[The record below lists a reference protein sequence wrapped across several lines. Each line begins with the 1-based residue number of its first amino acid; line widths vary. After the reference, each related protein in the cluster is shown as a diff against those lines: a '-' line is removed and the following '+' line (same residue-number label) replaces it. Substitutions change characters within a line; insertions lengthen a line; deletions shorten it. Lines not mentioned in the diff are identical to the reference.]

1 MRATPIRVAERIQ
14 HCLKQPFELDGRHL
28 FTSASIG
35 IATSETAY
43 SNAQDL
49 LRDAD
54 TAMYRAKA
62 LGKAR
67 CEVFDVRMREAAIA
81 RLALETDLRRAIE
94 RNEFELHYQPIISLA
109 TGKLAGFEALVRWRH
124 PERGL
129 VSPEHF
135 IGVAE
140 ETGLIVPL
148 GAWVLHRA
156 CTQMSE
162 WHRAHPSSDALT
174 MHVNLSAKQF
184 VHPDLATEI
193 AGILQATGLPASSLN
208 LEITESAVIE
218 NPESVIEV
226 LGTLKALG
234 LRISID
240 DFGTGH
246 SSLSY
251 LHRFPIDAL
260 KIDRS
265 FVSAMTMEQSNIIQA
280 IVALAQALH
289 LEVIAEGI
297 ETLDQL
303 SRLSQLGSDGG
314 QGYLFAAALTAPNA
328 ESVLARSQDM
338 IANPW
343 IQPAG
348 RIG

>member
-1 MRATPIRVAERIQ
+1 MIAGDRFLAAIASRLERSVRTVDTVARVNSEVTVARLGGDEFTILLEHVRHASDAIRVAERIQ
-14 HCLKQPFELDGRHL
+14 HCLKQPFELDGRQL

-54 TAMYRAKA
+54 TAMYRAKS

-148 GAWVLHRA
+148 GCVGAAPCLHADER
-156 CTQMSE
+156 
-162 WHRAHPSSDALT
+162 
-174 MHVNLSAKQF
+174 V
-184 VHPDLATEI
+184 
-193 AGILQATGLPASSLN
+193 ASG
-208 LEITESAVIE
+208 T
-218 NPESVIEV
+218 SVV
-226 LGTLKALG
+226 GT
-234 LRISID
+234 R
-240 DFGTGH
+240 
-246 SSLSY
+246 
-251 LHRFPIDAL
+251 
-260 KIDRS
+260 
-265 FVSAMTMEQSNIIQA
+265 
-280 IVALAQALH
+280 
-289 LEVIAEGI
+289 
-297 ETLDQL
+297 
-303 SRLSQLGSDGG
+303 
-314 QGYLFAAALTAPNA
+314 
-328 ESVLARSQDM
+328 
-338 IANPW
+338 
-343 IQPAG
+343 
-348 RIG
+348 

>member
-1 MRATPIRVAERIQ
+1 MAAR
-14 HCLKQPFELDGRHL
+14 L

-67 CEVFDVRMREAAIA
+67 CEVFDVRMRDAAIA
-81 RLALETDLRRAIE
+81 RLAARDRPPAGDRAKRVRTPTISRLFRSRRANS
-94 RNEFELHYQPIISLA
+94 RASRRWC
-109 TGKLAGFEALVRWRH
+109 AGVIPSAASSRLT
-124 PERGL
+124 
-129 VSPEHF
+129 HF

-162 WHRAHPSSDALT
+162 WHRVHPASPPLT

-193 AGILQATGLPASSLN
+193 AGILQATGLPASALN

-218 NPESVIEV
+218 NPDC
-226 LGTLKALG
+226 GDRGAG
-234 LRISID
+234 
-240 DFGTGH
+240 
-246 SSLSY
+246 SS
-251 LHRFPIDAL
+251 
-260 KIDRS
+260 
-265 FVSAMTMEQSNIIQA
+265 
-280 IVALAQALH
+280 
-289 LEVIAEGI
+289 EG
-297 ETLDQL
+297 
-303 SRLSQLGSDGG
+303 
-314 QGYLFAAALTAPNA
+314 
-328 ESVLARSQDM
+328 ARSSHLD
-338 IANPW
+338 
-343 IQPAG
+343 
-348 RIG
+348 R